1 MKQKRQ
7 HKPVIEVVITDKS
20 LEAMLKLC
28 KNMAEDL
35 MTLIDLLQKAANEK
49 LLTQSPKSAK

>member
-7 HKPVIEVVITDKS
+7 HESVIQVVIADKS

-35 MTLIDLLQKAANEK
+35 MILIDHLQKVANEK
-49 LLTQSPKSAK
+49 LLTQSPKSSK

>member
-7 HKPVIEVVITDKS
+7 HKSVIEVVITDKS

-35 MTLIDLLQKAANEK
+35 MTLIDLLQEVANEK